1 MRRNIKGGT
10 RSPLCTTHQASTL
23 DLSFSLPASPDLA
36 VLALNTCVY
45 LSPSSQFLLSHRPIS
60 PTLGPHSLL
69 PSLLLP
75 VHSPSLTLSLS
86 SHSCFYLCPRS
97 SVLRDETRG
106 EVGCGEQRRG
116 RMENPGGREEGQ
128 ADRLGS
134 LGTSV
139 RAPPRA
145 PRPGPYKQ
153 LLASALRTWCL
164 LSSRTSISIPSRG
177 PAGRSTFSSLSPCS
191 QAGSSA
197 QFSAYLSHNSVSLLV
212 SDGQSVGD

>member
-23 DLSFSLPASPDLA
+23 NLSFSLPASRSCSPGSQHLCLP
-36 VLALNTCVY
+36 VSIISIPAL
-45 LSPSSQFLLSHRPIS
+45 PSPIS

-69 PSLLLP
+69 PNLLLP
-75 VHSPSLTLSLS
+75 VHSPSLTVSLS

-145 PRPGPYKQ
+145 LWPGPYKQ